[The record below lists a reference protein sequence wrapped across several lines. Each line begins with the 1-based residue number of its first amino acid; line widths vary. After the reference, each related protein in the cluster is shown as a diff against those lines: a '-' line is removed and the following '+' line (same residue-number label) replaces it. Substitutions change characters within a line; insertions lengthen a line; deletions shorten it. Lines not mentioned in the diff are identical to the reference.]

1 MRTGIRRGFR
11 VCLRSALTAGALVI
25 GVSVASAADWRL
37 STSYQP
43 DSEAHAGSLD
53 FAERVRAKSDGRITI
68 KVYPTNQLGD
78 WTEVYEQ
85 VMGGAVEM
93 TMGAVPSTFDRRLAI
108 DSFPYAVTD
117 YAEAAKAY
125 APGGYM
131 YEIVDD
137 IVAGQGVKIL
147 STWALGMGGGAFTKK
162 VPEPLNPDATQK
174 MKVRVWP
181 GGVTHRALM
190 ERFGFTVTMVPWDE
204 VYTALQT
211 GVMDGV
217 IGGNPELTVTHFK
230 DVTGMY
236 VQYNDHFE
244 NHYIMM
250 NRDLWES
257 SSERDQAALR
267 AAAVEVMSERFPLA
281 EQSDAAYMRQLEE
294 AGIDVVTLDAKQAA
308 LFAATARRDVW
319 PAIKDEIGDEL
330 YQRLRTELGLP

>member
-1 MRTGIRRGFR
+1 MQNKLEQG
-11 VCLRSALTAGALVI
+11 LHLAALSLLIAATLAVGA
-25 GVSVASAADWRL
+25 SVASAAEWRL

-53 FAERVRAKSDGRITI
+53 FVERVKAKTDGRIDIT
-68 KVYPTNQLGD
+68 VYPANQLGD

-93 TMGAVPSTFDRRLAI
+93 TMGAVPSTFDKRLAI

-131 YEIVDD
+131 YDIVDD

-147 STWALGMGGGAFTKK
+147 STWALGMGGGAFTKP
-162 VPEPLNPDATQK
+162 VPEPLNPDAKQK
-174 MKVRVWP
+174 MKIRVWP
-181 GGVTHRALM
+181 GGITHRALM
-190 ERFGFTVTMVPWDE
+190 ERFGFTVTMIPWDE

-211 GVMDGV
+211 GVADGV

-230 DVTGMY
+230 DIAKMY

-244 NHYIMM
+244 NHYIMI
-250 NRDLWES
+250 NKDLWES
-257 SSERDQAALR
+257 LSPDDKAAIEE
-267 AAAVEVMSERFPLA
+267 AAVEIMNERFPVA
-281 EQSDAAYMRQLEE
+281 EKSDNAYMQQLRD
-294 AGIDVVTLDAKQAA
+294 AGIEVVTLDADQAA
-308 LFAATARRDVW
+308 RFAETARRDVW
-319 PAIKDEIGDEL
+319 PNIKDEIGDEL
-330 YQRLRTELGLP
+330 YDRLKQELGL